1 MNNKDIQIRLLQ
13 ALLDE
18 ITRKYDYFINL
29 QQETIEKTHEMAVK
43 DHLTKL
49 YNRMYLEDY
58 LRRLIKVSKRDKAV
72 FQILFIDLD
81 NFKPI
86 NDIYGHEKGD
96 QILKE
101 VADFLRQK
109 FRDYDIIARLGGD
122 EFCVVLEEEIDQD
135 RIEEIREEFEKT
147 FSQYN
152 LSFSYGVANSKEL
165 DYSKDEDNI
174 IKDMLKLADERMY
187 KQKMQRKGWS
197 FFHQPN

>member
-29 QQETIEKTHEMAVK
+29 QQETIEKTYEMAVK

-58 LRRLIKVSKRDKAV
+58 LRHLIKMSKRDKAV

-101 VADFLRQK
+101 VADFLRLK

-122 EFCVVLEEEIDQD
+122 EFCVVLEEEVDQD
-135 RIEEIREEFEKT
+135 RIEKIREEFEKT

-152 LSFSYGVANSKEL
+152 LSFSYGIANSKEL
-165 DYSKDEDNI
+165 DYSKEEDYI
-174 IKDMLKLADERMY
+174 IKDMLKFADERMY

-197 FFHQPN
+197 FSHQPN

>member
-1 MNNKDIQIRLLQ
+1 MNKDIQIKLLQ

-18 ITRKYDYFINL
+18 ITKRYDYFIQL
-29 QQETIEKTHEMAVK
+29 QNETIRKTYEIAVK

-58 LRRLIKVSKRDKAV
+58 LRRLIKMSKRDKAV

-135 RIEEIREEFEKT
+135 RIEKIREEFEKT

-152 LSFSYGVANSKEL
+152 LSFSYGIANSKEL

-174 IKDMLKLADERMY
+174 IKDILKLADERMY

>member
-1 MNNKDIQIRLLQ
+1 MNKDIQIKLLQ

-18 ITRKYDYFINL
+18 ITKRYDYFIQL
-29 QQETIEKTHEMAVK
+29 QNETIRKTYEIAVK

-58 LRRLIKVSKRDKAV
+58 LRRLIKMSKRDKAV

-152 LSFSYGVANSKEL
+152 LSFSYGIANSKEL
-165 DYSKDEDNI
+165 DYSKEDDDHI
-174 IKDMLKLADERMY
+174 H
-187 KQKMQRKGWS
+187 
-197 FFHQPN
+197 FFAR

>member
-1 MNNKDIQIRLLQ
+1 MNKDIQIKLLQ

-18 ITRKYDYFINL
+18 ITKRYDYFIQFQN
-29 QQETIEKTHEMAVK
+29 ETIRKTYEIAVK

-58 LRRLIKVSKRDKAV
+58 LRRLIKMSKRDKAV

-135 RIEEIREEFEKT
+135 RIEKIREEFEKT

-152 LSFSYGVANSKEL
+152 LSFSYGIASSKEL

-174 IKDMLKLADERMY
+174 IEDILKLADERMY

>member
-1 MNNKDIQIRLLQ
+1 MNKDIQIKLLQ

-18 ITRKYDYFINL
+18 ITKRYDYFIQSQN
-29 QQETIEKTHEMAVK
+29 ETIRKTYEIAVK

-58 LRRLIKVSKRDKAV
+58 LRRLIKMSKRDKAV

-135 RIEEIREEFEKT
+135 RIEKIREEFEKT

-152 LSFSYGVANSKEL
+152 LSFSYGIANSKEL

-174 IKDMLKLADERMY
+174 IKDILKLADERMY

>member
-1 MNNKDIQIRLLQ
+1 MNKDIQIKLLQ

-18 ITRKYDYFINL
+18 ITKRYDYFIQL
-29 QQETIEKTHEMAVK
+29 QNEAIRKTYEMAVK

-58 LRRLIKVSKRDKAV
+58 LRHLIKMSKRDKAV

-135 RIEEIREEFEKT
+135 RIEKIREEFEKT

-152 LSFSYGVANSKEL
+152 LSFSYGIANSKEL

-174 IKDMLKLADERMY
+174 IKDILKLADERMY

>member
-29 QQETIEKTHEMAVK
+29 QQETIEKTYEMAVK

-58 LRRLIKVSKRDKAV
+58 LRHLIKMSKRDKAV

-101 VADFLRQK
+101 VADFLRLK

-122 EFCVVLEEEIDQD
+122 EFCVVLEEEVDQD
-135 RIEEIREEFEKT
+135 RIEKIREEFEKT

-152 LSFSYGVANSKEL
+152 LSFSYGIANSKEL

-174 IKDMLKLADERMY
+174 IKDILKLADERMY